1 MLEECLNYTNL
12 VKGIRV
18 QRSDLVGLIM
28 RRNELANNILKA
40 STAQLL
46 PPMLQV
52 RSFLNMVLYIS
63 IESLKVNILIF
74 CYRIQMCAK
83 DAAILMFAPF
93 IIRYVDVGSEC
104 SYRDYRVNCCF
115 TPMLFTCNCMLW
127 VFL

>member
-1 MLEECLNYTNL
+1 MEGHLNFMNL

-52 RSFLNMVLYIS
+52 CSFLNMVLQIS
-63 IESLKVNILIF
+63 IESFNDLSF
-74 CYRIQMCAK
+74 
-83 DAAILMFAPF
+83 
-93 IIRYVDVGSEC
+93 
-104 SYRDYRVNCCF
+104 
-115 TPMLFTCNCMLW
+115 
-127 VFL
+127 